1 MASQAFVASLPF
13 VLRWEGGFV
22 NHPDDPGGATN
33 KGVTQ
38 RVYDDWRRR
47 RGLARQSVAR
57 LEEAEM
63 HAIYEEGYWLP
74 PGCDLLQRRLDL
86 VQFDTA
92 VNMGVGRAVRMLQ
105 ATLGCGVDGDFG
117 PVTRQ
122 AAETCDLGR
131 ALPAYCAARES
142 YYRRLAEARPRLRV
156 FLKGWLNRLTALRQ
170 EVGLLGHEAA
180 VPLDFGD
187 TPFIARIPDVG
198 ENPEYE
204 LDEAPEPAGARG

>member
-1 MASQAFVASLPF
+1 MASQAFIASLPF
-13 VLRWEGGFV
+13 VLRWEGGFA

-47 RGLARQSVAR
+47 HGLATRSVAQ
-57 LEEAEM
+57 LEDAEM
-63 HAIYEEGYWLP
+63 QAIYEAGYWQP

-105 ATLGCGVDGDFG
+105 GALGCGVDGDFG
-117 PVTRQ
+117 PITRQ
-122 AAETCDLGR
+122 AAETCDLGS

-142 YYRRLAEARPRLRV
+142 YYRRLADARPRLRV
-156 FLKGWLNRLTALRQ
+156 FLKGWLNRLNALRQ
-170 EVGLLGHEAA
+170 EVGLSGQEAM

-187 TPFIARIPDVG
+187 TPSIARIPDVG

-204 LDEAPEPAGARG
+204 LDEAPQPAGAR